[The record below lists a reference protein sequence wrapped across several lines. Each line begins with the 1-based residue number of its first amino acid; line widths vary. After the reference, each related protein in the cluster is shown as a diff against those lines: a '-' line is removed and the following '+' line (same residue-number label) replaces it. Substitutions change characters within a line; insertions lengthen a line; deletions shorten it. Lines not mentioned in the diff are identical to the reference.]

1 MSQMCQ
7 IFQVAK
13 CFRLTLVGRN
23 ASPVSV
29 NLTNAHGER
38 KGTGELEWL
47 VGDILK
53 KNIVVLQMTN
63 VQGRLF
69 NSYHV

>member
-1 MSQMCQ
+1 M
-7 IFQVAK
+7 
-13 CFRLTLVGRN
+13 GRN

-29 NLTNAHGER
+29 NLTNAHGE
-38 KGTGELEWL
+38 GTGELEWL
-47 VGDILK
+47 AGDILK

>member
-29 NLTNAHGER
+29 NLTNAHGEP
-38 KGTGELEWL
+38 ENWS
-47 VGDILK
+47 GDILK